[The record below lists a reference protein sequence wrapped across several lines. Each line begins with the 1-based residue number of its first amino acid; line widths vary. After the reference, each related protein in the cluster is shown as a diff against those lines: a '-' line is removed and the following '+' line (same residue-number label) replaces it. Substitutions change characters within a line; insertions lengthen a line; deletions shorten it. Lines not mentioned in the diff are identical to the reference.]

1 MTPPTKRSLL
11 HSHDMNIHETA
22 RRACAARGGGDKI
35 TLLVHS
41 RTSPQRREANVVM
54 THSHFDSIHAAPAF
68 ARAMGIGCAMGGDSL
83 SMLRFVVA
91 THKLA

>member
-1 MTPPTKRSLL
+1 
-11 HSHDMNIHETA
+11 
-22 RRACAARGGGDKI
+22 
-35 TLLVHS
+35 
-41 RTSPQRREANVVM
+41 M